1 MSEEG
6 FWLEQWIVFTHK
18 LLFYYIMLL
27 IYFFFMFTVA
37 ESRDMKSEDVVVS
50 LFIYTTKIKITF
62 DNF

>member
-1 MSEEG
+1 M
-6 FWLEQWIVFTHK
+6 FTHK